1 MKNRFWTLELS
12 WLLCNAK
19 KQPHFDYA
27 YSAWYTSLT
36 QKLKKKLQV
45 MQNKCICFCLQLDKM
60 FTIYHKE
67 FKDLN
72 WLPVITRFEKC
83 VISIAFKFI
92 NGNCPY
98 FLNESFEFAP
108 EGNVSLR
115 NNVWKLEPPF
125 LNTNTSQKPYLLL
138 VFGFGI
144 KSQRHQ
150 RKPIT

>member
-98 FLNESFEFAP
+98 FLNEVFEFAP

-115 NNVWKLEPPF
+115 NNVSKFKPPF
-125 LNTNTSQKPYLLL
+125 LNTNNGQKPYLLL

-144 KSQRHQ
+144 KSQRH
-150 RKPIT
+150 